1 MFYLCS
7 MAGHSKW
14 AQIKRKKAVVDARR
28 GALFTRLVREI
39 TVAAREGGPNPDF
52 NPRLRL
58 AIQNARRAN
67 MPKDIIERAISK
79 GDSGSESYTEV
90 LYEGYAPGG
99 VAVLI
104 EAMTDNTNRTV
115 SQLRTLFTRGGGSL
129 ATSGAVSYLFTRK
142 GVFTVPAEKI
152 ADEERFLEQMI
163 EAGAEDVE
171 LGEGAA
177 VITCAFEDFGSMQE
191 TLEKLGIEAEE
202 AHLAW
207 VPTSYVQLS
216 WEEAQKAL
224 RLIEQ
229 LEEHDD
235 VQKVF
240 HNLEMTEEIAAR
252 YAEAP

>member
-1 MFYLCS
+1 

-14 AQIKRKKAVVDARR
+14 AQIKRKKAIVDAKR

-67 MPKDIIERAISK
+67 MPKDVIERAISK
-79 GDSGSESYTEV
+79 GDSGAENYTEV
-90 LYEGYAPGG
+90 MYEGYAPGG

-115 SQLRTLFTRGGGSL
+115 SQLRTLFSRGGGSL
-129 ATSGAVSYLFTRK
+129 ATSGAVSYLFSRK
-142 GVFTVPAEKI
+142 GVFTIPAERI
-152 ADEERFLEQMI
+152 PQEETFLEAMI

-171 LGEGAA
+171 ISEDTAVVTCSYESFGAL
-177 VITCAFEDFGSMQE
+177 QE
-191 TLEKLGIEAEE
+191 ALEKLKIEPEE
-202 AHLAW
+202 ASLAW
-207 VPTSYVQLS
+207 VPSSYVQLS

-235 VQKVF
+235 VQKVY
-240 HNLEMTEEIAAR
+240 HNLAMTEEIAAH
-252 YAEAP
+252 YAATS

>member
-1 MFYLCS
+1 

-14 AQIKRKKAVVDARR
+14 AQIKRKKAVVDAKR

-58 AIQNARRAN
+58 AIQNARRSN

-79 GDSGSESYTEV
+79 GDSGAESYTEV

-99 VAVLI
+99 VAVMI

-115 SQLRTLFTRGGGSL
+115 SQLRTLFSRAGGSL
-129 ATSGAVSYLFTRK
+129 ATSGAVSYLFSRK
-142 GVFTVPAEKI
+142 GVFTIPSDRI
-152 ADEERFLEQMI
+152 PDEEAFLEAMI

-171 LGEGAA
+171 IGEDSA
-177 VITCAFEDFGSMQE
+177 VVTCSYEDFGRLQD
-191 TLEKLGIEAEE
+191 TLEQLKIEPEE
-202 AHLAW
+202 ASLAW
-207 VPTSYVQLS
+207 VPGTYVQLS

-224 RLIEQ
+224 RLIDQ
-229 LEEHDD
+229 LEDHDD
-235 VQKVF
+235 IQKVY
-240 HNLEMTEEIAAR
+240 HNLAMTEEIAAH
-252 YAEAP
+252 YAEVS

>member
-1 MFYLCS
+1 

-14 AQIKRKKAVVDARR
+14 AQIKRKKAVVDAKR

-39 TVAAREGGPNPDF
+39 TVAAREGGSNPDF

-67 MPKDIIERAISK
+67 MPKDVIERAISK
-79 GDSGSESYTEV
+79 GDSGADNYTEV

-99 VAVLI
+99 IAVMI

-129 ATSGAVSYLFTRK
+129 ATSGAVAYLFARK
-142 GVFTVPAEKI
+142 GVFTIPS
-152 ADEERFLEQMI
+152 DRLPGEEQFLEAMI

-177 VITCAFEDFGSMQE
+177 IVTCAYEDFGSLQE
-191 TLEKLGIEAEE
+191 VLEKLGIEPEE
-202 AHLAW
+202 ASLAW
-207 VPTSYVQLS
+207 VPSSYVQAD

-229 LEEHDD
+229 LEEHED
-235 VQKVF
+235 VQKVY
-240 HNLEMTEEIAAR
+240 HNLALTDEIAAK
-252 YAEAP
+252 YAEAS